1 MDIPPRPSPPLRVA
15 ASDCLLGAEVRY
27 DGAHRR
33 SSLCHQQLEGL
44 FEFRG
49 LCPEVAIG
57 MGVPRD
63 PIRLTGD
70 AQAPRARGVKDPSV
84 DVTDALVAHGREVA
98 ADLDDVAGYVF
109 MQSSPS
115 CGLFRVKVYAGEN
128 RAPSATG
135 RGVYAAEIRRAQ
147 PLLPVEESGRLDDAV
162 LRENFVCRVFA
173 YAHWQALLADGL
185 TAGKLV
191 AFHSRYKY
199 LLMAHSVEHYK
210 TAGRL
215 LSDLSQALEGTAA
228 AYVACLMAGLTK
240 PATHG
245 RHANVLSH
253 LAGYVSDKLD
263 RDARAELA
271 NTIESYRRGEIPML
285 AALVLLRHHLG
296 RFADTYVLNQVYL
309 DPHPPAAGL
318 RRSL

>member
-1 MDIPPRPSPPLRVA
+1 MPPLPVA
-15 ASDCLLGAEVRY
+15 TSDCLLGAEVRY
-27 DGAHRR
+27 DGSHRR

-63 PIRLTGD
+63 PIRLVGD
-70 AQAPRARGVKDPSV
+70 AATPRALGVKDRNI
-84 DVTDALVAHGREVA
+84 DVTDALAAHGRRVA
-98 ADLDDVAGYVF
+98 AGLDDVAGYVF
-109 MQSSPS
+109 MKGSPS
-115 CGLFRVKVYAGEN
+115 CGLFRVKVYPGEN
-128 RAPSATG
+128 KAPFANG
-135 RGVYAAEIRRAQ
+135 RGIYAAEIIEGR
-147 PLLPVEESGRLDDAV
+147 PLLPVEENGRLEDDV

-173 YAHWQALLADGL
+173 YAHWQSLVADGL
-185 TAGKLV
+185 TAAKLI

-210 TAGRL
+210 MGGRL
-215 LSDLSQALEGTAA
+215 LSDLSSDLEGRADE
-228 AYVACLMAGLTK
+228 YVTCLMAGLTK
-240 PATHG
+240 PATRG

-263 RDARAELA
+263 RDGRAELTE
-271 NTIESYRRGEIPML
+271 TIEGYRRGEIPLL
-285 AALVLLRHHLG
+285 AAVVLLRHHLG

-318 RRSL
+318 RRPL